1 MSGIDRFALNLV
13 VSATGADMFELAI
26 YGLLPARL
34 SPIGTIPL
42 WCMAA
47 MAAVPGRHADPADA
61 LHGSTLDIPS
71 DLDIPESSQR
81 AGGLERMATGIGVG
95 SGGRRGGLD
104 QVVLMRNGR
113 DATPLGQ
120 RALE

>member
-13 VSATGADMFELAI
+13 VSATGADMFELAM

-61 LHGSTLDIPS
+61 LHGSTIPS

-81 AGGLERMATGIGVG
+81 AGGSERMATGIGVG

-113 DATPLGQ
+113 DETPLGQ

>member
-71 DLDIPESSQR
+71 DWIYRNLPSEQ
-81 AGGLERMATGIGVG
+81 AA
-95 SGGRRGGLD
+95 
-104 QVVLMRNGR
+104 RNGW
-113 DATPLGQ
+113 LQG
-120 RALE
+120 

>member
-47 MAAVPGRHADPADA
+47 MALRYRDGMLILLTPCVFRPWIYRPTWVYRN
-61 LHGSTLDIPS
+61 LPS
-71 DLDIPESSQR
+71 EQ
-81 AGGLERMATGIGVG
+81 AAW
-95 SGGRRGGLD
+95 
-104 QVVLMRNGR
+104 NGW
-113 DATPLGQ
+113 LQG
-120 RALE
+120 